1 MRMGNTVIMRNAGF
15 QFRRTVN
22 DGSGRD
28 LSAISTRTSSRSCG
42 SISLVVAKLAEPNQ
56 AEISAQIEVAR
67 NGFFNDADLPLI
79 EVEISGPHG
88 AGQYL

>member
-1 MRMGNTVIMRNAGF
+1 M
-15 QFRRTVN
+15 
-22 DGSGRD
+22 
-28 LSAISTRTSSRSCG
+28 
-42 SISLVVAKLAEPNQ
+42 VAKLAEPNQ

-88 AGQYL
+88 GGQYL